1 MEEERETVEEV
12 IDVTDKS
19 EKTKTDEM
27 GAAESKRIPAGSWK
41 ADLIINKGEVIDKTG
56 TSETKQKEPKDEK
69 IDKGGSN
76 DHVDGIQQNG
86 TEGTDVDI
94 KTDKHETEVIKPDL
108 ESNEDGNERKGKK
121 NQDLEVISSE
131 TVKEGGSVDIINVAS
146 INKIKENGFTGSSDS
161 DLDSSKYSSCEEEVK
176 LENKNDETSTNK
188 IQDDNDKDNTTHSGD
203 SKVKEI
209 PVKDSDNN
217 KQDTVKAKAD
227 TKITHKKPG
236 KNPLVRIQS
245 KILDALSHSNFDSYT
260 PEICIDFLKS
270 PNLKLLSSLN
280 KKLKQNKA
288 DWNEEFLELNGS
300 GVLLDIVDTLG
311 QKRVTQLSDALLLLE
326 CVECIK
332 TLMNSKMGLEY
343 LVDHGEYLKKL
354 VKGKQLL
361 WSVLIHV
368 CLYWQTAQTLMR
380 RRVLRRLIWVYAV
393 CICPLFNAFI

>member
-56 TSETKQKEPKDEK
+56 TSETKQKEPKDEE

-76 DHVDGIQQNG
+76 DHVDGIQQNE

-94 KTDKHETEVIKPDL
+94 KTDKHETEVIKPDF
-108 ESNEDGNERKGKK
+108 ESNEDGNERTGKK
-121 NQDLEVISSE
+121 NQDVEVISSE

-209 PVKDSDNN
+209 PVNYSDNN

-354 VKGKQLL
+354 VKGKQLE
-361 WSVLIHV
+361 
-368 CLYWQTAQTLMR
+368 
-380 RRVLRRLIWVYAV
+380 
-393 CICPLFNAFI
+393 